1 MYDNQVFK
9 FSTQNMKCIL
19 CRGNDFKLISEKDSK
34 NKGEL
39 FVCVCNT
46 CSMVSQNPIP
56 TEQQVEHFY
65 ASKYRQDYKQ
75 VFEPKL
81 KHVYRAG
88 NLALNRLGLLTK
100 NNIASGKLLDV
111 GAGGGEFTY
120 VSSQLGFDST
130 GVEPNIGYS
139 NYARDQYQANVKTG
153 QLADVDGK
161 FDVITMFHV
170 MEHIPD
176 PVKTFK
182 KLYDLLNE
190 DGSLFIEVPN
200 IESFSQ
206 SPDNTFFKAHIHY
219 FSATTLIACA
229 SQYFVSVDLDNSDN
243 NISVLF
249 NRRSSVK
256 EFKLPTK
263 IDIDA
268 SKTILTHKS
277 WFNYVFKG
285 KGYQKAFNR
294 IMVIIQDKRLVKANP
309 KEILDGI
316 VCK

>member
-1 MYDNQVFK
+1 MK
-9 FSTQNMKCIL
+9 NMNCML
-19 CRGNDFKLISEKDSK
+19 CESNDFKLISKKDSK
-34 NKGEL
+34 SKDEL
-39 FVCVCNT
+39 IVCLCNT

-56 TEQQVEHFY
+56 TEQEVEQYY
-65 ASKYRQDYKQ
+65 ATEYRQDYKQ

-88 NLALNRLGLLTK
+88 NLALNRLGFLTK
-100 NNIASGKLLDV
+100 NSVASGRLLDV

-130 GVEPNIGYS
+130 GIEPNIGYS
-139 NYARDQYQANVKTG
+139 NYAKDQYKANVKTG
-153 QLADVDGK
+153 QLTDIDDK

-200 IESFSQ
+200 IETHSQ

-219 FSATTLIACA
+219 FSAATLTACA
-229 SQYFVSVDLDNSDN
+229 SQYFDVSELDDSGNLRILFKKKD
-243 NISVLF
+243 NIS
-249 NRRSSVK
+249 
-256 EFKLPTK
+256 EFELPTK
-263 IDIDA
+263 KQVNNSINIIN
-268 SKTILTHKS
+268 SKG
-277 WFNYVFKG
+277 WFNYIFAG
-285 KGYQKAFNR
+285 KGYLKAIDR
-294 IMVIIQDKRLVKANP
+294 IIIILNDRKLPKITAKRTLDKIISK
-309 KEILDGI
+309 
-316 VCK
+316 

>member
-1 MYDNQVFK
+1 M
-9 FSTQNMKCIL
+9 SCIL
-19 CRGNDFKLISEKDSK
+19 CQGNDLKLISEKDSK
-34 NKGEL
+34 SKGEL
-39 FVCVCNT
+39 IICVCNA

-56 TEQQVEHFY
+56 TEEQVEQYY
-65 ASKYRQDYKQ
+65 ATEYRQDYKQ

-88 NLALNRLGLLTK
+88 NLAFYRLGFLTK
-100 NNIASGKLLDV
+100 NNVTSGKLLDV

-120 VSSQLGFDST
+120 VSSQLGFDSA
-130 GVEPNIGYS
+130 GIEPNIGYS

-153 QLADVDGK
+153 KLADIDDK

-206 SPDNTFFKAHIHY
+206 SPTNTFFKAHIHY
-219 FSATTLIACA
+219 FSAITLIACA
-229 SQYFVSVDLDNSDN
+229 SKYFVSVDLDNSGN
-243 NISVLF
+243 NISILF
-249 NRRSSVK
+249 NRRSSIK
-256 EFKLPTK
+256 EFELPK
-263 IDIDA
+263 NLDIEA
-268 SKTILTHKS
+268 SKVLVIQKS
-277 WFNYVFKG
+277 WFNYIFKG
-285 KGYQKAFNR
+285 KGYLKALNR
-294 IMVIIQDKRLVKANP
+294 VRVIIQDMRLTKIEPKA
-309 KEILDGI
+309 ILEAI
-316 VCK
+316 VSKK

>member
-1 MYDNQVFK
+1 M
-9 FSTQNMKCIL
+9 SCIL
-19 CRGNDFKLISEKDSK
+19 CQGNDFKLISEKDSK
-34 NKGEL
+34 SKSEL
-39 FVCVCNT
+39 IICVCNT

-56 TEQQVEHFY
+56 TEKEVKQYY
-65 ASKYRQDYKQ
+65 ANEYRQDYKQ

-88 NLALNRLGLLTK
+88 NLAFYRLGFLTK
-100 NNIASGKLLDV
+100 NNVTSGKMLDV

-120 VSSQLGFDST
+120 VSSQLGFDSA
-130 GVEPNIGYS
+130 GIEPNIGYS

-153 QLADVDGK
+153 ELADVDGK

-206 SPDNTFFKAHIHY
+206 SPTNTFFKAHIHY
-219 FSATTLIACA
+219 FSESTLTSAA
-229 SQYFVSVDLDNSDN
+229 SQYFEKIDESNGSNLQILFKRRHIVKNNLILPTSKYINQSTFRLQEKGWFEYLFYGRGYKKLFLRIRQLFIELRLNYEKSIEVLDD
-243 NISVLF
+243 IL
-249 NRRSSVK
+249 RSS
-256 EFKLPTK
+256 LTK
-263 IDIDA
+263 
-268 SKTILTHKS
+268 
-277 WFNYVFKG
+277 N
-285 KGYQKAFNR
+285 
-294 IMVIIQDKRLVKANP
+294 
-309 KEILDGI
+309 
-316 VCK
+316 

>member
-1 MYDNQVFK
+1 MSCALCHDN
-9 FSTQNMKCIL
+9 N
-19 CRGNDFKLISEKDSK
+19 FKLISEKDSK
-34 NKGEL
+34 SKGAL
-39 FVCVCNT
+39 TVCFCDS

-56 TEQQVEHFY
+56 TEHQVEQYY
-65 ASKYRQDYKQ
+65 ATEYRQDYKQ

-81 KHVYRAG
+81 KHIYRAG
-88 NLALNRLGLLTK
+88 NLALDRLGFLIK
-100 NNIASGKLLDV
+100 NNVASGKLLDV

-130 GVEPNIGYS
+130 GIEPNIGYS

-176 PVKTFK
+176 PIKTFK

-190 DGSLFIEVPN
+190 DGFLFIEVPN

-206 SPDNTFFKAHIHY
+206 SPGNTFFKAHIHY
-219 FSATTLIACA
+219 FSAATLISCA
-229 SQYFVSVDLDNSDN
+229 SQYFSSVELNNSE
-243 NISVLF
+243 NILRILF
-249 NRRSSVK
+249 KRRSSIK
-256 EFKLPTK
+256 EFKLPVKSKIDATK
-263 IDIDA
+263 IL
-268 SKTILTHKS
+268 LTQKS

-285 KGYQKAFNR
+285 KGYMKALNR
-294 IMVIIQDKRLVKANP
+294 VRVIIQDARLTKLESRV
-309 KEILDGI
+309 ILDEI
-316 VCK
+316 MNSKKRY

>member
-1 MYDNQVFK
+1 M
-9 FSTQNMKCIL
+9 SCIL
-19 CRGNDFKLISEKDSK
+19 CQGNDFKLISEKDSK
-34 NKGEL
+34 SKGEL
-39 FVCVCNT
+39 IICVCNA

-56 TEQQVEHFY
+56 TEEQVEQYY
-65 ASKYRQDYKQ
+65 ATEYRQDYKQ

-88 NLALNRLGLLTK
+88 NLALYRLGFLTK
-100 NNIASGKLLDV
+100 NNVASGKMLDV

-120 VSSQLGFDST
+120 VSSQLGFDSA
-130 GVEPNIGYS
+130 GIEPNIGYS

-206 SPDNTFFKAHIHY
+206 SPTNTFFKAHIHY
-219 FSATTLIACA
+219 FSAITLIACA
-229 SQYFVSVDLDNSDN
+229 SKYFVSVDLDNSNN
-243 NISVLF
+243 NIRILF
-249 NRRSSVK
+249 NRRPSIIELELPK
-256 EFKLPTK
+256 KL
-263 IDIDA
+263 DLEA
-268 SKTILTHKS
+268 SKALVIQKS
-277 WFNYVFKG
+277 WFNYIFKG
-285 KGYQKAFNR
+285 KGYLKAFNR
-294 IMVIIQDKRLVKANP
+294 LRVIIQDVRLVKIEP
-309 KEILDGI
+309 KAILDAI
-316 VCK
+316 VIKQ

>member
-1 MYDNQVFK
+1 M
-9 FSTQNMKCIL
+9 SCIL

-34 NKGEL
+34 SKGKL
-39 FVCVCNT
+39 DVFVCNT

-56 TEQQVEHFY
+56 TEQQLEQYY
-65 ASKYRQDYKQ
+65 ATQYRQDYKQ

-88 NLALNRLGLLTK
+88 SLALNRLGFLSK
-100 NNIASGKLLDV
+100 NNVASGKLLDV

-120 VSSQLGFDST
+120 VSSQSGFDST
-130 GVEPNIGYS
+130 GIEPNIGYS
-139 NYARDQYQANVKTG
+139 NYAKDHYQANVNTG

-182 KLYDLLNE
+182 KLYDLLNQ

-206 SPDNTFFKAHIHY
+206 SPGNTFFKAHIHY
-219 FSATTLIACA
+219 FSVATLIACA
-229 SQYFVSVDLDNSDN
+229 NQYFVSADLDNSGN
-243 NISVLF
+243 NIRILF
-249 NRRSSVK
+249 NRRASIK

-263 IDIDA
+263 VDIEA
-268 SKTILTHKS
+268 SKTILAHKS

-294 IMVIIQDKRLVKANP
+294 VMVIIQDARLVKIEPRA
-309 KEILDGI
+309 ILDAI
-316 VCK
+316 ISKQ

>member
-1 MYDNQVFK
+1 M
-9 FSTQNMKCIL
+9 SCAL
-19 CRGNDFKLISEKDSK
+19 CRGNDFKRISEKDSK

-39 FVCVCNT
+39 IVCFCNS

-56 TEQQVEHFY
+56 TEHQVEQYY
-65 ASKYRQDYKQ
+65 ATEYRQDYKQ
-75 VFEPKL
+75 VFVPKL
-81 KHVYRAG
+81 KHIYRAG
-88 NLALNRLGLLTK
+88 NLALNRLGFLTN

-130 GVEPNIGYS
+130 GIELNIGYS
-139 NYARDQYQANVKTG
+139 NYAKDQYQANVKTG

-176 PVKTFK
+176 PIKTFK

-190 DGSLFIEVPN
+190 DGLLFIEVPN

-206 SPDNTFFKAHIHY
+206 SPGNTFFKAHIHY

-243 NISVLF
+243 NIRILF
-249 NRRSSVK
+249 NRRPSIIEFELPKKNDIESSK
-256 EFKLPTK
+256 SLITQ
-263 IDIDA
+263 
-268 SKTILTHKS
+268 KS
-277 WFNYVFKG
+277 WVNYFFKG
-285 KGYQKAFNR
+285 RGYLKALNR
-294 IMVIIQDKRLVKANP
+294 VRVIIQDARLVKIEP
-309 KEILDGI
+309 KAILDAI
-316 VCK
+316 VSKH

>member
-1 MYDNQVFK
+1 M
-9 FSTQNMKCIL
+9 SCIL
-19 CRGNDFKLISEKDSK
+19 CQGNDFKLISEKDSK
-34 NKGEL
+34 SKGEL
-39 FVCVCNT
+39 IVCVCNA

-56 TEQQVEHFY
+56 TEEQVEQYY
-65 ASKYRQDYKQ
+65 ATEYRQDYKQ

-88 NLALNRLGLLTK
+88 NLALYRLGFLTK
-100 NNIASGKLLDV
+100 NNVASGKMLDV

-120 VSSQLGFDST
+120 VSSQLGFDSA
-130 GVEPNIGYS
+130 GIEPNIGYS
-139 NYARDQYQANVKTG
+139 NYARDKYKANVKTG

-206 SPDNTFFKAHIHY
+206 SPTNTFFKAHIHY
-219 FSATTLIACA
+219 FSAITLIACA
-229 SQYFVSVDLDNSDN
+229 SQYFVSVDLDNSGN
-243 NISVLF
+243 NISILF

-256 EFKLPTK
+256 EFELPKKL
-263 IDIDA
+263 DIDA
-268 SKTILTHKS
+268 SKALLIQKS
-277 WFNYVFKG
+277 WFNYIFKG
-285 KGYQKAFNR
+285 KGYLKLLNR
-294 IMVIIQDKRLVKANP
+294 VRVIIQDARLAKIEPKA
-309 KEILDGI
+309 ILETI
-316 VCK
+316 VSKK

>member
-1 MYDNQVFK
+1 M
-9 FSTQNMKCIL
+9 SCTL
-19 CRGNDFKLISEKDSK
+19 CGGNDFKIISEKDSK
-34 NKGEL
+34 SKGEL
-39 FVCVCNT
+39 IVCVCNT

-56 TEQQVEHFY
+56 TEQEVERYY
-65 ASKYRQDYKQ
+65 ATEYRQDYKQ

-88 NLALNRLGLLTK
+88 NLALNRLGFLTK
-100 NNIASGKLLDV
+100 NNVTSGKLLDV

-120 VSSQLGFDST
+120 VSSQSGFDST
-130 GVEPNIGYS
+130 GIEPNIGYS
-139 NYARDQYQANVKTG
+139 NYAKDQYQANVKTG
-153 QLADVDGK
+153 QLTDIDDK

-182 KLYDLLNE
+182 KLYDLLKD

-219 FSATTLIACA
+219 FSAATLIACA
-229 SQYFVSVDLDNSDN
+229 SQYFDSIDLDSSDN
-243 NISVLF
+243 NIRILF
-249 NRRSSVK
+249 SRGLSIK
-256 EFKLPTK
+256 EFEIPTK
-263 IDIDA
+263 VDIEI
-268 SKTILTHKS
+268 SKTVLTQKG

-285 KGYQKAFNR
+285 GGCRKALNR
-294 IMVIIQDKRLVKANP
+294 IKITIKDQFLSKLTP
-309 KEILDGI
+309 KETLDSLARNRNLD
-316 VCK
+316 

>member
-1 MYDNQVFK
+1 M
-9 FSTQNMKCIL
+9 SCIL
-19 CRGNDFKLISEKDSK
+19 CQGNDFKLISEKDSK
-34 NKGEL
+34 SKGEL
-39 FVCVCNT
+39 IVCVCNA

-56 TEQQVEHFY
+56 TEEQVEQYY
-65 ASKYRQDYKQ
+65 ATEYRQDYKQ

-88 NLALNRLGLLTK
+88 NLAFYRLGFLTK
-100 NNIASGKLLDV
+100 NNVTSGKMLDV

-120 VSSQLGFDST
+120 VSSQLGFDSA
-130 GVEPNIGYS
+130 GIEPNIGYS
-139 NYARDQYQANVKTG
+139 NYARDKYQANVKTG

-206 SPDNTFFKAHIHY
+206 SPTNTFFKAHIHY
-219 FSATTLIACA
+219 FSAITLIACA
-229 SQYFVSVDLDNSDN
+229 SQYFVSVDLDNSGN
-243 NISVLF
+243 NISILF
-249 NRRSSVK
+249 NRRSSIK
-256 EFKLPTK
+256 EFELPKKL
-263 IDIDA
+263 DIEA
-268 SKTILTHKS
+268 SMALIIQKS
-277 WFNYVFKG
+277 WFNYIFKG
-285 KGYQKAFNR
+285 KGYLKALNR
-294 IMVIIQDKRLVKANP
+294 VRVIIQDSRLAKIEPKA
-309 KEILDGI
+309 ILDAI
-316 VCK
+316 IKQ

>member
-1 MYDNQVFK
+1 M
-9 FSTQNMKCIL
+9 SCAL
-19 CRGNDFKLISEKDSK
+19 CRGNDFKRISEKDSK

-39 FVCVCNT
+39 IVCFCNS

-56 TEQQVEHFY
+56 TEHQVEQYY
-65 ASKYRQDYKQ
+65 ATEYRQDYKQ

-81 KHVYRAG
+81 KHIYRAG
-88 NLALNRLGLLTK
+88 NLALDRLGFLTK
-100 NNIASGKLLDV
+100 NNVASGKLLDV

-130 GVEPNIGYS
+130 GIEPNIGYS
-139 NYARDQYQANVKTG
+139 NYAKDQYQANVKTG

-176 PVKTFK
+176 PIKTFK

-190 DGSLFIEVPN
+190 DGFLFIEVPN

-206 SPDNTFFKAHIHY
+206 SPGNTFFKAHIHY
-219 FSATTLIACA
+219 FSAATLIACA
-229 SQYFVSVDLDNSDN
+229 SQYFVSADLDNSGN
-243 NISVLF
+243 NISILF
-249 NRRSSVK
+249 NRRSSSK
-256 EFKLPTK
+256 DFELPKKLN
-263 IDIDA
+263 IDA
-268 SKTILTHKS
+268 SRALITQKS

-285 KGYQKAFNR
+285 RGYLKALNR
-294 IMVIIQDKRLVKANP
+294 VRVIIQDARLAKIEPKA
-309 KEILDGI
+309 ILDAI
-316 VCK
+316 VIKH

>member
-1 MYDNQVFK
+1 
-9 FSTQNMKCIL
+9 
-19 CRGNDFKLISEKDSK
+19 
-34 NKGEL
+34 
-39 FVCVCNT
+39 
-46 CSMVSQNPIP
+46 MVSQNPIP
-56 TEQQVEHFY
+56 TEQEVEQYY
-65 ASKYRQDYKQ
+65 ATEYRQDYKQ

-88 NLALNRLGLLTK
+88 NLALNRLGFLTK
-100 NNIASGKLLDV
+100 NSVTSGKLLDV

-120 VSSQLGFDST
+120 VSSQSGFDST
-130 GVEPNIGYS
+130 GIEPNIGYS
-139 NYARDQYQANVKTG
+139 NYAKDQYQANVKTG
-153 QLADVDGK
+153 QLVDIDDK

-229 SQYFVSVDLDNSDN
+229 SQYFDSVDLDNSDN
-243 NISVLF
+243 NIRILF
-249 NRRSSVK
+249 KKKSDIS
-256 EFKLPTK
+256 EFELPAKKQTNDS
-263 IDIDA
+263 INIIN
-268 SKTILTHKS
+268 SKG
-277 WFNYVFKG
+277 WFNYVIKG
-285 KGYQKAFNR
+285 KGYKKAFNR
-294 IMVIIQDKRLVKANP
+294 VKVIIQDSNLIKANP

-316 VCK
+316 VSK

>member
-1 MYDNQVFK
+1 M
-9 FSTQNMKCIL
+9 SCIL
-19 CRGNDFKLISEKDSK
+19 CQGNDLKLISEKDSK
-34 NKGEL
+34 SKGEL
-39 FVCVCNT
+39 IICVCNA

-56 TEQQVEHFY
+56 TEEQVEQYY
-65 ASKYRQDYKQ
+65 ATEYRQDYKQ

-88 NLALNRLGLLTK
+88 NLAFYRLGFLTK
-100 NNIASGKLLDV
+100 NNVTSGKLLDV

-120 VSSQLGFDST
+120 VSSQLGFDSA
-130 GVEPNIGYS
+130 GIEPNIGYS

-153 QLADVDGK
+153 QLADVDDK

-206 SPDNTFFKAHIHY
+206 SPTNTFFKAHIHY
-219 FSATTLIACA
+219 FSAITLIACA
-229 SQYFVSVDLDNSDN
+229 SKYFVSVDLDNSGN
-243 NISVLF
+243 NISILF
-249 NRRSSVK
+249 NRRSSIK
-256 EFKLPTK
+256 EFELPK
-263 IDIDA
+263 NLDIEA
-268 SKTILTHKS
+268 SKVLVIQKS
-277 WFNYVFKG
+277 WFNYIFKG
-285 KGYQKAFNR
+285 KGYLKALNR
-294 IMVIIQDKRLVKANP
+294 VRVIIQDMRLTKIEPKA
-309 KEILDGI
+309 ILEAI
-316 VCK
+316 VSKK